1 LDCGTAA
8 RGAKI
13 GCRSNA
19 ASEQTKQG
27 GQGMGTL
34 AMNRRRFLETS
45 GQAAAGAAVVGAVG
59 GTTMLMAPDGAWAMT
74 LESLS
79 GSEAAS
85 LLQALRVLYPHDSL
99 GDQYYAAVVEA
110 LDQDAKANPDAAR
123 MLKAG
128 LAGLDQAYR
137 LPFLDLS
144 EGNQYRALEV
154 VQDSEFFQTVRFK
167 TIATLYNN
175 PRVWQAFGYE
185 GPAFDEGGYVER
197 GFDDLGWLPDPPADA
212 SPPMDL

>member
-1 LDCGTAA
+1 
-8 RGAKI
+8 
-13 GCRSNA
+13 
-19 ASEQTKQG
+19 
-27 GQGMGTL
+27 MGTL

-45 GQAAAGAAVVGAVG
+45 GQAAASAAVVGAVG
-59 GTTMLMAPDGAWAMT
+59 GTTMLMAADGAWAMT

-79 GSEAAS
+79 GPQGAS

-99 GDQYYAAVVEA
+99 DDRYYAEVVEA
-110 LDQDAKANPDAAR
+110 LDQDAQANPDTAR
-123 MLKAG
+123 MLRTG

-137 LPFLDLS
+137 MPFIELS

-154 VQDSEFFQTVRFK
+154 VQDSEFVKTIAFK

-185 GPAFDEGGYVER
+185 GASYDEGGYIAR
-197 GFDDLGWLPDPPADA
+197 GFDDLGWLPDPPAEA
-212 SPPMDL
+212 SPPVDL